1 MNIERFTDKARE
13 VIREALENAKGHS
26 NSQIEPEHVLDA
38 LFSQDGGVVQQII
51 QKAGGNIILAKSTIE
66 NEIARLPHIYASREP
81 TFSPRLPKGLEDAW
95 QEMNNFKD
103 EYLSVEHLL
112 LALF

>member
-13 VIREALENAKGHS
+13 AIREAVENAKGHS

-51 QKAGGNIILAKSTIE
+51 QKAGGNIPLAKSTIE
-66 NEIARLPHIYASREP
+66 DEIAHLPRIHASSEP
-81 TFSPRLPKGLEDAW
+81 TISPRLHQVLENAW
-95 QEMNNFKD
+95 REMNNF
-103 EYLSVEHLL
+103 
-112 LALF
+112 